1 MPRDGNKTRLKI
13 IDNALAL
20 VLENGFV
27 GTSLDAILEKTKITK
42 GAFFYHFKS
51 KSELAQEMIRYYAK
65 NEAADLE
72 LALKQSQTKEDPADQ
87 LLEFVQWH
95 LDFFHKL
102 DKPFPGCLYAS
113 YLYEFNQFDDKTK
126 DVIESS
132 FLSLRKTLSDL
143 IQKTADTYQVNN
155 LDTESLADQFI
166 VILQGS
172 FIVSK
177 SLNDPRIITSQ
188 LNHYQDYLRLIFG
201 VQ

>member
-87 LLEFVQWH
+87 LLEDRKSTR
-95 LDFFHKL
+95 L
-102 DKPFPGCLYAS
+102 
-113 YLYEFNQFDDKTK
+113 N
-126 DVIESS
+126 SS
-132 FLSLRKTLSDL
+132 
-143 IQKTADTYQVNN
+143 
-155 LDTESLADQFI
+155 
-166 VILQGS
+166 
-172 FIVSK
+172 
-177 SLNDPRIITSQ
+177 
-188 LNHYQDYLRLIFG
+188 
-201 VQ
+201 

>member
-1 MPRDGNKTRLKI
+1 MPRDGNKTKLKI
-13 IDNALAL
+13 MDNALTL

-27 GTSLDAILEKTKITK
+27 GTSLDAILEKTAITK

-65 NEAADLE
+65 NEEADLK
-72 LALKQSQTKEDPADQ
+72 LAMKYSQTKDDPADQ
-87 LLEFVQWH
+87 LLAFVQWY
-95 LDFFHKL
+95 LDFFLNL
-102 DKPFPGCLYAS
+102 DKPFPGCLFAS

-126 DVIESS
+126 DVIERS
-132 FLSLRKTLSDL
+132 FLSLRKALSDL
-143 IQKTADTYQVNN
+143 LQKAVDTYEVSN

-177 SLNDPRIITSQ
+177 SLNDPKIISNQ
-188 LNHYQDYLRLIFG
+188 LIHYQEYLKLIFG